1 VTKKD
6 EDVVAS
12 FDMVRSLPMSIK
24 NKIVVHNNNL
34 RFTFKIRMMFL
45 FKVGTIV
52 AVQVTMTKL
61 LKILDTLILMDSLNL
76 NFNGGSK

>member
-1 VTKKD
+1 MTKKD